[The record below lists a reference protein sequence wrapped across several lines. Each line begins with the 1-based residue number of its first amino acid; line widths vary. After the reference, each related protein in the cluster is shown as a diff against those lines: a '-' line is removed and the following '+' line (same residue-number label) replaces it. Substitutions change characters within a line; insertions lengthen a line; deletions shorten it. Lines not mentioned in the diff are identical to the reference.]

1 MLRSLKLRELAFVYR
16 RVKALL
22 GEQLIVEDELI
33 ISDVYIDADAAN
45 LTYQFTDIY
54 NQKYWT
60 DPVQ

>member
-1 MLRSLKLRELAFVYR
+1 MYTVMVGATASM
-16 RVKALL
+16 
-22 GEQLIVEDELI
+22 EDELT